1 MDNIKLDGFNE
12 SLLNEGNAAIE
23 KIDLILKQQQLK
35 QQQRKQKHLQQ
46 HLQMQKQQ
54 KQIQKSLTPSTPTPA
69 TTITKKRKTIDD
81 KRAALALS
89 IVNNKKSK
97 TDNQKYIQKIKGDI
111 LILSNN
117 LLNDKK
123 INKATY
129 NKMYDLFLGS
139 TRINALEDAYNT
151 LTKINKQEVNY
162 KVSTAEFNELKSNEK
177 TSREIKEGKE
187 DKFMMMIRHKKTK
200 KPLEKFHLTAIIN
213 RSINYSD
220 KKRAMSNILTRK
232 NTMKDNYKDMIN

>member
-1 MDNIKLDGFNE
+1 MKKRNRINISFNNITMKKKEYFDMDNIKLDGFNE

-35 QQQRKQKHLQQ
+35 QQQRKQKHLQH

-54 KQIQKSLTPSTPTPA
+54 KQFESLKPTQA
-69 TTITKKRKTIDD
+69 TTTSQVTKKRKTIED

-97 TDNQKYIQKIKGDI
+97 TDNQKYIQKVKGDI
-111 LILSNN
+111 LILSNS

-129 NKMYDLFLGS
+129 NKC
-139 TRINALEDAYNT
+139 
-151 LTKINKQEVNY
+151 
-162 KVSTAEFNELKSNEK
+162 
-177 TSREIKEGKE
+177 
-187 DKFMMMIRHKKTK
+187 MIC
-200 KPLEKFHLTAIIN
+200 F
-213 RSINYSD
+213 
-220 KKRAMSNILTRK
+220 
-232 NTMKDNYKDMIN
+232 

>member
-1 MDNIKLDGFNE
+1 MENNLNRINISSNNNKMSKKEYFDMDNIKLDGFNE

-54 KQIQKSLTPSTPTPA
+54 KQFESLKPTQA
-69 TTITKKRKTIDD
+69 TTTSQVTKKRKTIDD

-89 IVNNKKSK
+89 IVGNKKSK
-97 TDNQKYIQKIKGDI
+97 NDNQKYIQKVKGDI
-111 LILSNN
+111 LILSNS

-129 NKMYDLFLGS
+129 NKMYDLFLGGS
-139 TRINALEDAYNT
+139 RINALEDAYNT
-151 LTKINKQEVNY
+151 LTKLINK
-162 KVSTAEFNELKSNEK
+162 KLI
-177 TSREIKEGKE
+177 IKLVKLNL
-187 DKFMMMIRHKKTK
+187 M
-200 KPLEKFHLTAIIN
+200 N
-213 RSINYSD
+213 
-220 KKRAMSNILTRK
+220 
-232 NTMKDNYKDMIN
+232 